1 MFASAD
7 LVEKTFGDI
16 DIWINDAMVTFFRG
30 VGDDAGGIPLLAARA
45 AGRPKLAKRRLA
57 ATEKLGPAP

>member
-30 VGDDAGGIPLLAARA
+30 VGDDAGGIPLLARA

>member
-1 MFASAD
+1 VFASAD

-30 VGDDAGGIPLLAARA
+30 VGDHAGGIPLLAARA